1 MISAN
6 AKIKYYFLSR
16 GWCGE
21 ANMEKRLTL
30 ASILVGVIVMGAAFL
45 AVAQNKPSAERYKVR
60 LSPVPV
66 NVSMLSTV
74 AGSGSLTAVLSG
86 KQLTITGTFEGMHSP
101 ATTAQIH
108 MGFRGIRG
116 PAILDITVSKAE
128 KGNVEGTLE
137 LTPEQI
143 EALRNS
149 KLYVQIQSE
158 RAPEGNLWGWLLK

>member
-1 MISAN
+1 
-6 AKIKYYFLSR
+6 
-16 GWCGE
+16 
-21 ANMEKRLTL
+21 MEKRLTW
-30 ASILVGVIVMGAAFL
+30 ASILVGVIVMGTTFIAG
-45 AVAQNKPSAERYKVR
+45 AQNKPSAETYKAR
-60 LSPVPV
+60 LSPVPI

-74 AGSGSLTAVLSG
+74 AGTGSVTAVLTG
-86 KQLTITGTFEGMHSP
+86 KQLTISGTFEGMHSP
-101 ATTAQIH
+101 ATSAQVH

-137 LTPEQI
+137 LSPEQL
-143 EALRNS
+143 EALRSS